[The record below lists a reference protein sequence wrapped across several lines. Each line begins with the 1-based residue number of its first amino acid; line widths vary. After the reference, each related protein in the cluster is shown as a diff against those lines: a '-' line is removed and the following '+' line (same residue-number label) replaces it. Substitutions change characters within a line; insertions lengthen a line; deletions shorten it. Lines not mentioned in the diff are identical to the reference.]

1 MAVASLRVVL
11 YLGLLLL
18 VMSVFALII
27 VPRDAP
33 GFVAAVLAVGFNVL
47 TVSIAAGLLRWSLAR
62 AAREEKRATEQA
74 AHRDAARWD
83 AFAQNVE
90 NEEPRDRT

>member
-47 TVSIAAGLLRWSLAR
+47 TVSISAGLLRWSLAR
-62 AAREEKRATEQA
+62 AARQERQQIAALRAA
-74 AHRDAARWD
+74 AARGELPP
-83 AFAQNVE
+83 AGE
-90 NEEPRDRT
+90 NEGLQDRP

>member
-1 MAVASLRVVL
+1 MAVAFLRVVL

-47 TVSIAAGLLRWSLAR
+47 TVSFAAGLLRWWLAR
-62 AAREEKRATEQA
+62 EARQEQQQTAVHREAAARGELPTVGEDE
-74 AHRDAARWD
+74 DL
-83 AFAQNVE
+83 
-90 NEEPRDRT
+90 PRRP

>member
-1 MAVASLRVVL
+1 MAVAFLRVVL

-62 AAREEKRATEQA
+62 KARQERQQAA
-74 AHRDAARWD
+74 AHRTAATRGELPPAGED
-83 AFAQNVE
+83 
-90 NEEPRDRT
+90 EELPRRP